1 MVKKGIL
8 PDLWMAGF
16 TRTLEVH
23 DLKLVGSNLLLFGF
37 ADEGAKDADLALSKQ
52 RAQAVAEHFEHRG
65 VKPGV
70 VTGFGSQLPVASS
83 ATEDGKEKK
92 RRVEVWLRK

>member
-1 MVKKGIL
+1 MVKEGIL

-23 DLKLVGSNLLLFGF
+23 D
-37 ADEGAKDADLALSKQ
+37 
-52 RAQAVAEHFEHRG
+52 
-65 VKPGV
+65 
-70 VTGFGSQLPVASS
+70 PVASS